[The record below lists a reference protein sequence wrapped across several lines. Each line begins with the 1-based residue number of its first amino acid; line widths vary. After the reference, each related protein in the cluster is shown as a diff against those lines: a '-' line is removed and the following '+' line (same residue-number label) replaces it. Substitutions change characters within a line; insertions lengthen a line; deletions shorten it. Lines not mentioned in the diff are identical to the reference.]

1 MGAIWPLD
9 TEATTTLVPDGRVR
23 HRFDWRSPHHWVA
36 YGGGSG
42 LSRWAPGTAGTLA
55 AVPLYLLIQPLPL
68 AWYLAAVLGCFLLGV
83 WACGK
88 TAQELGVSD
97 PSPIVWD
104 EIVGFLVTMTAAPSG
119 WRWVLVGFALFRLFD
134 IWKPWPVSVLDRG
147 VSGGLGI
154 MLDDLAAGLLAWVI
168 LHMLV
173 SAVP

>member
-1 MGAIWPLD
+1 
-9 TEATTTLVPDGRVR
+9 
-23 HRFDWRSPHHWVA
+23 
-36 YGGGSG
+36 
-42 LSRWAPGTAGTLA
+42 
-55 AVPLYLLIQPLPL
+55 
-68 AWYLAAVLGCFLLGV
+68 LLGV